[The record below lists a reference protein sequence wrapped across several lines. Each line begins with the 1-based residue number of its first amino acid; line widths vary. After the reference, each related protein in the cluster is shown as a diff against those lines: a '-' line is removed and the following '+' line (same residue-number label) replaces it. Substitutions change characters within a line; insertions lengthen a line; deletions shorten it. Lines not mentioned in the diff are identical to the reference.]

1 MRRHFPQENPALI
14 SPVDGESEEKPVLAK
29 EAKQKRVLAKDA
41 KQVKEE
47 DVGESGTLKAAAPLP
62 RLIYHRSVYLS
73 IHREICRCLSSF
85 FLSAHSLSWQI
96 AVVAVAP
103 ADVLLLLLRRRTTD
117 ETVSATLAA
126 IGNSDCVCTLRCLHP
141 ASAMN

>member
-73 IHREICRCLSSF
+73 IHREF
-85 FLSAHSLSWQI
+85 
-96 AVVAVAP
+96 VAVSQVFFCLPTACLGKSP
-103 ADVLLLLLRRRTTD
+103 SSLLPLLMFCCCCCGAGRRTRL
-117 ETVSATLAA
+117 SLQ
-126 IGNSDCVCTLRCLHP
+126 P
-141 ASAMN
+141 

>member
-29 EAKQKRVLAKDA
+29 EAKQKRVLAKEA
-41 KQVKEE
+41 REVKEE

-73 IHREICRCLSSF
+73 TENLSLSLK
-85 FLSAHSLSWQI
+85 FLSVCPQ
-96 AVVAVAP
+96 P
-103 ADVLLLLLRRRTTD
+103 VLANRRR
-117 ETVSATLAA
+117 
-126 IGNSDCVCTLRCLHP
+126 RCCP
-141 ASAMN
+141 C